1 MLLELNIIGCL
12 QEQIWDLLL
21 NSQEIYWKVWHLL
34 TSSLGI
40 RREYFWV
47 LISYKMRKVLNYN
60 WKLWIYSSPSQSSP
74 VQSSS
79 IIDDKKEVT
88 GDSLLVFINFKVK
101 AFLYLGL
108 FSHCLENWTKYN
120 PTKLHQLNDSHHN
133 SAVKPNFSGETK
145 YFLKTKNIFY
155 RV

>member
-1 MLLELNIIGCL
+1 MLLDLNIIGCL

-120 PTKLHQLNDSHHN
+120 PTKLHQLNNSHHN
-133 SAVKPNFSGETK
+133 SAVKPKLFRRDKIFS
-145 YFLKTKNIFY
+145 KN
-155 RV
+155 

>member
-1 MLLELNIIGCL
+1 MLFLEKKRFAHFLTNWKLLKRFGNLPYSTLYRSLIDNLPTIQLLHWLIVISSVPFIFNLKNTNLYLYMLLDLNIIGCL

-74 VQSSS
+74 VQSSP
-79 IIDDKKEVT
+79 VQ
-88 GDSLLVFINFKVK
+88 FN
-101 AFLYLGL
+101 
-108 FSHCLENWTKYN
+108 
-120 PTKLHQLNDSHHN
+120 
-133 SAVKPNFSGETK
+133 
-145 YFLKTKNIFY
+145 Y
-155 RV
+155 RR